1 MTTNDTEIQ
10 TINFNQYQD
19 FTDTTAQYNE
29 EVYAYVP
36 SRTAEGELIEYDLQ
50 GLRMS
55 WMYPAMALAEEAGE
69 VAGKI
74 AKFIRK
80 RDDDVDTLREN
91 VKKELG
97 DVLYQLAQTA
107 RQFNLSLE
115 EIALDNKAKLED
127 RAERGVIIGEGDDR

>member
-1 MTTNDTEIQ
+1 MTNDTM
-10 TINFNQYQD
+10 TTLTFNQYQD

-36 SRTAEGELIEYDLQ
+36 SRTSEGELIEYDLQ
-50 GLRMS
+50 GVRMPF
-55 WMYPAMALAEEAGE
+55 MYPAIALAEEAGE

-80 RDDDVDTLREN
+80 RDDDLDGLRD
-91 VKKELG
+91 VVLKELG
-97 DVLYQLAQTA
+97 DVLYQVAQTA
-107 RQFNLSLE
+107 RQFNLTLE

-127 RAERGVIIGEGDDR
+127 RAERGVIIGEGDNR